1 MAIRAR
7 WHIVCSRLQCVF
19 SDLTAINW
27 RFSFK
32 SQLIGRFIIISF
44 ITSKTLIRV
53 RRNNRRIVTQRDSV
67 SLQLH
72 TRRTTISSLRL
83 LLTSMERTS
92 IVADCYISMLIAG
105 MECCSYFVLF
115 FFVAISTSIHVHL
128 DDINKNTTII
138 FAFSSAFAAALNNIN
153 DGLADKFSLCV
164 LIIFWWY

>member
-115 FFVAISTSIHVHL
+115 FFCCYFDVDSCAPGRHQQEQ
-128 DDINKNTTII
+128 DNY
-138 FAFSSAFAAALNNIN
+138 
-153 DGLADKFSLCV
+153 LCFFFCFCCSV
-164 LIIFWWY
+164 E

>member
-115 FFVAISTSIHVHL
+115 FFCCYFDVDSCAPGRHQQEH
-128 DDINKNTTII
+128 DNY
-138 FAFSSAFAAALNNIN
+138 
-153 DGLADKFSLCV
+153 LCFFFCFCCSV
-164 LIIFWWY
+164 E